1 MTQQAGGEAGR
12 EGLYSALKN
21 SIATLISIGKT
32 RAELLVTEIEEEK
45 YRLKILGSK
54 AIGAAFSLGMAIVMA
69 VFCLATLFW
78 EQRVLV
84 FGLFAVFFALAGILL
99 VSSLNRQAKQPS
111 KLFRASLTE
120 LEADMAQLRR
130 YTKKPE

>member
-1 MTQQAGGEAGR
+1 MTQQAGGEVGR
-12 EGLYSALKN
+12 EGLYTALKN

-54 AIGAAFSLGMAIVMA
+54 AIGAAFFLGMAIVMA

-84 FGLFAVFFALAGILL
+84 FGLFAVFFALVGILL

>member
-1 MTQQAGGEAGR
+1 MTQQAGGEVGR
-12 EGLYSALKN
+12 EGLYTALKN

-45 YRLKILGSK
+45 FRLKILGSK
-54 AIGAAFSLGMAIVMA
+54 AIGAAFFLGMAVVMA
-69 VFCLATLFW
+69 VFCLAMVFW

>member
-54 AIGAAFSLGMAIVMA
+54 AIGAAFFLGMAIVMA

-84 FGLFAVFFALAGILL
+84 FGLFAAFFALAGILL

-111 KLFRASLTE
+111 KLFRASLIE

>member
-54 AIGAAFSLGMAIVMA
+54 AIGAAFFLGMAIVMA

-84 FGLFAVFFALAGILL
+84 FGLFAAFFALAGILL

>member
-1 MTQQAGGEAGR
+1 MTQQAGGEVGR

-54 AIGAAFSLGMAIVMA
+54 AIGAAFFLGMAIVMA

>member
-54 AIGAAFSLGMAIVMA
+54 AVGAAFFLGMAIVMA

>member
-1 MTQQAGGEAGR
+1 MTQQAGGDAGR
-12 EGLYSALKN
+12 QGLYTALKN

-45 YRLKILGSK
+45 LRLKVLGSK
-54 AIGAAFSLGMAIVMA
+54 AIAAAFFLGMAVVMA

-84 FGLFAVFFALAGILL
+84 FGLFAVLFGLL
-99 VSSLNRQAKQPS
+99 GVVMVSSLNRQAKQPS

-130 YTKKPE
+130 YSKKPE

>member
-1 MTQQAGGEAGR
+1 MTQQTSGEAGR
-12 EGLYSALKN
+12 EGLYTALKN

-54 AIGAAFSLGMAIVMA
+54 AIGAAFFLGMAVVMT

-84 FGLFAVFFALAGILL
+84 FGLFAALFGLLAVIL
-99 VSSLNRQAKQPS
+99 VSSLNQQAKQPS

-130 YTKKPE
+130 YSKKPE